1 MPDKFRPLSP
11 RVGAETTV
19 RRDEIMAEAESRTF
33 IEKLS
38 VHTTRPENVYH
49 HDWEIG
55 DMVIWDNC
63 GTMHQA
69 TPYDPASGRM
79 MHRTVLLGTES
90 IA

>member
-1 MPDKFRPLSP
+1 MQ
-11 RVGAETTV
+11 
-19 RRDEIMAEAESRTF
+19 
-33 IEKLS
+33 KLS
-38 VHTTRPENVYH
+38 AHTTRAENVYH

-63 GTMHQA
+63 GTMHRA

-79 MHRTVLLGTES
+79 LHRTVLLGVES